1 MIDADEMVALIESCR
16 REMQAMLPADEFAS
30 LSSKTRQDYRQL
42 GRTLLQRA
50 RYAEGGVAEVMTA
63 TQRPTTFYKRVAA
76 LRYCLYADLVEQ
88 LKSLRSA
95 LSTRPMDRLQVM
107 AIQAQLQQQRTFL
120 REFDIARQSGPT
132 DERRK
137 RASKRQALRGLPGDW
152 RERLYQRA
160 AKGKYADA
168 ILVAALTGCRPEE
181 LRRGVLIRWVNN
193 RATTWARSISRSM
206 APRSKRIKASRS
218 A

>member
-1 MIDADEMVALIESCR
+1 
-16 REMQAMLPADEFAS
+16 MQAMLPADEFAS

-63 TQRPTTFYKRVAA
+63 TLRPTTFYKRVAA

-132 DERRK
+132 DER
-137 RASKRQALRGLPGDW
+137 ASVPASGKPCAASPATGASDCISALR
-152 RERLYQRA
+152 
-160 AKGKYADA
+160 
-168 ILVAALTGCRPEE
+168 
-181 LRRGVLIRWVNN
+181 
-193 RATTWARSISRSM
+193 
-206 APRSKRIKASRS
+206 KASMPMRFWS
-218 A
+218 PR

>member
-76 LRYCLYADLVEQ
+76 LRYCLYSDLVEQ

-95 LSTRPMDRLQVM
+95 LSARPMDRLQVM
-107 AIQAQLQQQRTFL
+107 AIQAQLQQQRAFL
-120 REFDIARQSGPT
+120 REFETARQSGSAG
-132 DERRK
+132 ERSK

-152 RERLYQRA
+152 REQL
-160 AKGKYADA
+160 
-168 ILVAALTGCRPEE
+168 
-181 LRRGVLIRWVNN
+181 
-193 RATTWARSISRSM
+193 
-206 APRSKRIKASRS
+206 
-218 A
+218 